1 MQVIK
6 LGGSLAQANTLFNC
20 LDKIDKK
27 HSQQKTV
34 IVPGGGS
41 FADQVRLVQRQW
53 QIDDSTAHKMA
64 ILAMQQMA
72 ILIQGLKNHWPL
84 AESTTSITEQFKTH
98 NVLIW
103 SPSIQELETNAIAE
117 SWDITS
123 DSLAAWLANKL
134 SAKQLTLVKSASI
147 DQNLSLQELSQAGVI
162 DKCFCEFVAESE
174 FKIDVVNQE
183 DFKVNF
189 R

>member
-41 FADQVRLVQRQW
+41 FADQVRLAQRQW

-72 ILIQGLKNHWPL
+72 LLIQGLKSDWVL
-84 AESTTSITEQFKTH
+84 AESTISLSEGLKTN

-103 SPSIQELETNAIAE
+103 SPCIKELATNQIAE

-134 SAKQLTLVKSASI
+134 SAQHLILVKSAAI
-147 DQNLSLQELSQAGVI
+147 DQNLSLQELSEAGI
-162 DKCFCEFVAESE
+162 TDHGFCQFVAEMGV
-174 FKIDVVNQE
+174 KIDVINQE
-183 DFKVNF
+183 DF
-189 R
+189 